1 MCRCNNCVTSVLAHT
16 VVTIANVRVAFHAI
30 TIIVNAS
37 ITTHIIAAIT
47 DVSVAAIT
55 NANVVTCVV
64 TKIAMLAL
72 QLALLQ

>member
-1 MCRCNNCVTSVLAHT
+1 
-16 VVTIANVRVAFHAI
+16 
-30 TIIVNAS
+30 VNAS